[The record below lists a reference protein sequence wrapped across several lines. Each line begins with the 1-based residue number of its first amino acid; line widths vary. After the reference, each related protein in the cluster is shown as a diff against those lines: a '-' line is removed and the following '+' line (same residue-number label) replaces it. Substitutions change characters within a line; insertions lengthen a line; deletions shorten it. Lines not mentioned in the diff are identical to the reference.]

1 MLEEV
6 KKAIAIL
13 CECNSDA
20 EQARTKANNIL
31 GNLRTTLKYGKKKQA
46 GTMIWRMKLWKSLS
60 ETEQKSE
67 HKKRITAQKQETSEH
82 KEHAVDPI
90 FGSVE
95 KPRKINQSWLWTR

>member
-31 GNLRTTLKYGKKKQA
+31 GNLRTTLKNGKKKQA
-46 GTMIWRMKLWKSLS
+46 GTMI
-60 ETEQKSE
+60 
-67 HKKRITAQKQETSEH
+67 
-82 KEHAVDPI
+82 
-90 FGSVE
+90 
-95 KPRKINQSWLWTR
+95 